1 MKRNKPIV
9 KHRKGGTQWRRRWK
23 YRWSGGRWQGPGKFC
38 ANCWVRHSGDHCPVC
53 TVKD

>member
-9 KHRKGGTQWRRRWK
+9 RHRKGGTQWRRRK
-23 YRWSGGRWQGPGKFC
+23 AYRWNGWPRKAWHFC
-38 ANCWVRHSGDHCPVC
+38 FNCWVRHTGEHCPVC